1 MEFSSGGFN
10 VLQQFYCDYI
20 LLHLQRACKTTQ
32 SPQLPLSR
40 INLIHVKS
48 FYRIFWGWIFKTY
61 LELVEVDT
69 A

>member
-1 MEFSSGGFN
+1 MEFSRGGFK

-20 LLHLQRACKTTQ
+20 LLHLQRASKTTQ
-32 SPQLPLSR
+32 SPQLPLTG

-48 FYRIFWGWIFKTY
+48 FYRISWGGIFKTY
-61 LELVEVDT
+61 LELVDVDT